1 MDVKKIS
8 LLLAVFLLAAGGS
21 GLAGDFSGREGFV
34 WSGHTV
40 RCTAT
45 RLPDAASWFRTDI
58 RRNLEISRYAGKL
71 LEISGEFRWIDSV
84 PALGKKQGMVQL
96 IVRKRGGGDSYFGA
110 FVTPGDTAWK
120 RFSFPAEVGFEA
132 ESITLLIG
140 FQRAGGCFEVR
151 NLNVEILGNALPL
164 FRSGN
169 RAWLDE
175 TAGDGRGGWTDQGPG
190 RDGRVF
196 LSRLRQQSHVAGVPF
211 FLAELWNRQI
221 PSIVVMKS
229 RHNPA
234 GSAGVEFAF
243 PTPVKA
249 RYLYLLHALS
259 YAKGSGVIGR
269 ILLQTPGGRREIPVT
284 DGRDVG
290 DWWGGKAVPNAGD
303 ALRVKLPD
311 GSVRVLYVTRWELP
325 EESVSAVSF
334 QPEGGETTW
343 ILCGATLSERKF
355 EPESAPLPK
364 PLTIRE
370 GAEWG
375 KPLRFSNLHLRE
387 PGSILDLSGRME
399 RRKISEET
407 RVIIRDGRFVY
418 AKEPSRRIRFFCSPD
433 TMNLGFPTNLGSRG
447 LLEVYVGDL
456 VRHGFNMIRIH
467 INNALMY
474 ASGTPAE
481 FNTLALDNFDYLV
494 KLCRENGI
502 YIMMNVMESQYGFFP
517 RPFDRW
523 GNPERFDNR
532 NHMDMRYALYFSPQA
547 RENWKAGVKRL
558 FDRVNPYTGVK
569 LKEDPALLLL
579 EGYNEQEF
587 AFNYR
592 DITPQNQ
599 ALTVGPW
606 REFLRKRYRTIEAY
620 NAEHKSRFAGFEEIP
635 CFTIRKKDDDVNAFI
650 YEVSRDL
657 LRFYRQTLRGI
668 GVRAYLTNYDFVTSL
683 LYNFVRRDCDYVGMH
698 SYHDH
703 PLNTSAT
710 GRGSYNRQTSSI
722 AANAYFI
729 RSLTQGRI
737 FGKPV
742 LSTEY
747 DQPFWNRYRYER
759 SFTMGAYAAFQ
770 DVDALTLWAEPVRRS
785 SVTDANPWRGGMMR
799 PFRASADPLSDG
811 SLLLTWCM
819 FIRGDVA
826 PAEHAVRVI
835 ADRKSVFERNP
846 NAVESPE
853 LTSLSLLVRYAQQS
867 VDSPEEVTPAGARE
881 VLIPSRGGGRI
892 RVEGMFIEDAGSS
905 AGSEPLV
912 AMLRRKGFLSEAN
925 RSDGRTVF
933 ESETGEL
940 YLENS
945 RNFMTVNTP
954 RLQGMCG
961 RSGAV
966 AQLADFEVVS
976 HDYDGNLSLV
986 AMDGLRPIRNAGRL
1000 LLVRLTNALNSGM
1013 RFADQE
1019 MCRVE
1024 TYGTVPALLRNSR
1037 FTVKVRHANAAELRL
1052 YPLSLEGKRSGVV
1065 LVPGRVENSWATF
1078 SVDTSRDGNT
1088 VFFEIAR
1095 NVNAKH

>member
-1 MDVKKIS
+1 
-8 LLLAVFLLAAGGS
+8 
-21 GLAGDFSGREGFV
+21 
-34 WSGHTV
+34 
-40 RCTAT
+40 
-45 RLPDAASWFRTDI
+45 
-58 RRNLEISRYAGKL
+58 
-71 LEISGEFRWIDSV
+71 
-84 PALGKKQGMVQL
+84 
-96 IVRKRGGGDSYFGA
+96 
-110 FVTPGDTAWK
+110 
-120 RFSFPAEVGFEA
+120 
-132 ESITLLIG
+132 
-140 FQRAGGCFEVR
+140 
-151 NLNVEILGNALPL
+151 
-164 FRSGN
+164 
-169 RAWLDE
+169 
-175 TAGDGRGGWTDQGPG
+175 
-190 RDGRVF
+190 
-196 LSRLRQQSHVAGVPF
+196 
-211 FLAELWNRQI
+211 
-221 PSIVVMKS
+221 
-229 RHNPA
+229 
-234 GSAGVEFAF
+234 
-243 PTPVKA
+243 
-249 RYLYLLHALS
+249 
-259 YAKGSGVIGR
+259 
-269 ILLQTPGGRREIPVT
+269 
-284 DGRDVG
+284 
-290 DWWGGKAVPNAGD
+290 
-303 ALRVKLPD
+303 
-311 GSVRVLYVTRWELP
+311 
-325 EESVSAVSF
+325 
-334 QPEGGETTW
+334 
-343 ILCGATLSERKF
+343 
-355 EPESAPLPK
+355 
-364 PLTIRE
+364 
-370 GAEWG
+370 
-375 KPLRFSNLHLRE
+375 
-387 PGSILDLSGRME
+387 
-399 RRKISEET
+399 
-407 RVIIRDGRFVY
+407 
-418 AKEPSRRIRFFCSPD
+418 
-433 TMNLGFPTNLGSRG
+433 
-447 LLEVYVGDL
+447 
-456 VRHGFNMIRIH
+456 
-467 INNALMY
+467 
-474 ASGTPAE
+474 
-481 FNTLALDNFDYLV
+481 
-494 KLCRENGI
+494 
-502 YIMMNVMESQYGFFP
+502 
-517 RPFDRW
+517 
-523 GNPERFDNR
+523 
-532 NHMDMRYALYFSPQA
+532 MDMRYALYFSPLA

-620 NAEHKSRFAGFEEIP
+620 NAKHGSHFTGFEEIP

-650 YEVSRDL
+650 YEASRDL
-657 LRFYRQTLRGI
+657 LHFYRKTLKEL

-785 SVTDANPWRGGMMR
+785 SVTDTNLWRGGMMR

-826 PAEHAVRVI
+826 PAKNAVRVI

-867 VDSPEEVTPAGARE
+867 VDSPEEVTPAGVRE

-892 RVEGMFIEDAGSS
+892 RVEGMFIEDAQSS
-905 AGSEPLV
+905 AGSEPFV
-912 AMLRRKGFLSEAN
+912 AMLRRKGFLSKEN

-933 ESETGEL
+933 EAETGEL
-940 YLENS
+940 YLDNA

-961 RSGAV
+961 RAGA
-966 AQLADFEVVS
+966 AARLADFEVVS
-976 HDYDGNLSLV
+976 HDCDGNLSLV
-986 AMDGLRPIRNAGRL
+986 AMDGLRPIQSAGRL
-1000 LLVRLTNALNSGM
+1000 LLVRLTNALNTGM
-1013 RFADQE
+1013 KFADQE

-1037 FTVKVRHANAAELRL
+1037 FTVKVRHANAGELRL
-1052 YPLSLEGKRSGVV
+1052 YPLSLEGKRSGVGV
-1065 LVPGRVENSWATF
+1065 TPGKVENGWATF